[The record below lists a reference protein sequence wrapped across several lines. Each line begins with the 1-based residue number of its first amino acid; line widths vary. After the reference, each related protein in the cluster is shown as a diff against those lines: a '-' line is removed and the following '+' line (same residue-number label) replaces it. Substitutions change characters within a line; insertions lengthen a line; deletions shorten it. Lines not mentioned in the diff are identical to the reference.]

1 MKRCLGVALRI
12 LEGVSGGV
20 SSKAGPEA
28 GVWTREE
35 KAGWPN
41 KRAQRAALSITGS
54 RSPITAGRRAR
65 GSWGCAH
72 ARHCLLRVASGHRQG
87 TINTARP
94 GSETERRDP
103 GATAQPLLLLRCVT
117 RETLSASLG
126 SGCSF
131 NALVD
136 WRISGSWVGLMGA
149 ADPLSRNHAKLIPE
163 FQTKNESIL

>member
-1 MKRCLGVALRI
+1 MLPVC
-12 LEGVSGGV
+12 
-20 SSKAGPEA
+20 PEQ
-28 GVWTREE
+28 
-35 KAGWPN
+35 PN

-54 RSPITAGRRAR
+54 RSPITVRGPPRGLGLRRSFGAGPGFIHNIPPHPPQAGRRAR